1 MSIGASR
8 TGRYLF
14 GAILAAAITLALF
27 ALMYVLIAAGD
38 VDIDPEGALRI
49 ADIQLGDTRIEVS
62 APAEKP
68 QRPDDPEQQPPPQID
83 TPGPQSFKV
92 ATGMAVSFKPQAD
105 IAIDLGGL
113 SVSDG
118 EYLPIVKVA
127 PIYPRRAQMR
137 GVQGYC
143 IVEYT
148 VTRSGST
155 TDARAVDCSP
165 KGIFDRASVSAALK
179 FKYKPR
185 VVDGEPVEVPGVKN
199 KFTYTLE

>member
-1 MSIGASR
+1 MAAAASR
-8 TGRYLF
+8 VRRYAI
-14 GAILAAAITLALF
+14 GAILAGAVTLGLF
-27 ALMYVLIAAGD
+27 TLMYTLIAAGD
-38 VDIDPEGALRI
+38 VDIDRQAPLRI
-49 ADIQLGDTRIEVS
+49 ADIQLGQTRIEVNV
-62 APAEKP
+62 AEEKP
-68 QRPDDPEQQPPPQID
+68 QRPDDPDEPPPQ
-83 TPGPQSFKV
+83 PEAPSVQSRGV
-92 ATGMAVSFKPQAD
+92 TAGAISVGFKPQAD
-105 IAIDLGGL
+105 IQIGLGGL

-155 TDARAVDCSP
+155 TDARAVDCKP
-165 KGIFDRASVSAALK
+165 AGMFDQASVRAALK